1 MTSYFNAWQG
11 DGNRQTLG
19 RTGCVVLMT
28 WSCRKWRKITHVL
41 RRKNSWTYLKTCKN
55 GKNTTGRINGISAVE
70 TKHPKFAEKQVNGN
84 GNLTWIE
91 LRMFQ
96 LVFKLWIQVSELC
109 RKTTPNKQ
117 VTWRK
122 TVWNGHELSPAGYTE
137 KASTEPKFTYWV
149 KWFLLHLCLYFYVLA
164 SILNFSNKVFSSF
177 TICRT
182 ESDLCKARLAPIGP
196 LVPLH
201 DVAVSPAS
209 SAVTAACFFSL
220 ASVLNFTNISKIS
233 LLFKY
238 LPKWLEIWNVENPER
253 LFDNYKCPTLGT
265 SNLPIRPTGMS
276 LFSPRNWLI

>member
-1 MTSYFNAWQG
+1 MTKFGRRLSDLIKWRQYFNAWQG

-55 GKNTTGRINGISAVE
+55 GKNTTGRITGISAIE

-84 GNLTWIE
+84 GNLTFIE

-149 KWFLLHLCLYFYVLA
+149 KWFHSAFMPIFLRFGKYIEFLKQSLFIVHNMQNRIWFMQSQTGSNWPSGPSTRCCGLS
-164 SILNFSNKVFSSF
+164 SIF
-177 TICRT
+177 C
-182 ESDLCKARLAPIGP
+182 SDR
-196 LVPLH
+196 
-201 DVAVSPAS
+201 
-209 SAVTAACFFSL
+209 
-220 ASVLNFTNISKIS
+220 S
-233 LLFKY
+233 LL
-238 LPKWLEIWNVENPER
+238 
-253 LFDNYKCPTLGT
+253 LFP
-265 SNLPIRPTGMS
+265 S
-276 LFSPRNWLI
+276 